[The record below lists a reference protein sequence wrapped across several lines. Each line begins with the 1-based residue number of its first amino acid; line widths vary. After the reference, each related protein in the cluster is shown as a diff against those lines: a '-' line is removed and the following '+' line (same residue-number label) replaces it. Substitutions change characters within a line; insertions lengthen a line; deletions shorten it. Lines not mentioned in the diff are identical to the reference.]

1 MNRKL
6 QVTKYLILDWLAAVL
21 AWALFYFFRKQSEDP
36 SFHEYFEAIFD
47 DPNFWYGII
56 FIPMAWLFLYTIMGT
71 YRHIYRKARLK
82 ELGQT
87 FIITL
92 IGVTVIFFVAILDDV
107 IVTYKSYYQSF
118 SILFILHFLFTYAG
132 RLTLTSITVRK
143 IHRKEIGFNTVIV
156 GSNGNALAI
165 YKEIEN
171 QERSAGNNFVGFVSV
186 YDKDDYKIGE
196 YLPRLGSYKDIKKL
210 VESHQIEEVI
220 IAIERSETDTID
232 NIIALLED
240 TPAVI
245 KIIPIM
251 QDILFGSVKLS
262 GIWHAPLIQISP
274 DLMPAWQQSVKRLID
289 VIVSIIAMI
298 FLIPLYIFTALGVIL
313 SSRGPILY
321 SQERVGLRGRPFKMH
336 KFRSMYSDAEKAGPQ
351 LSSEDDP
358 RITRFGK
365 FIRKVRLDEIP
376 QFYTVLKG
384 DMSLVGPRPERQY
397 YIDQIVK
404 RAPHYRLLLKVKP
417 GITSWGQ
424 VKYGYASNVDEMIER
439 LKYDILY
446 IENMSLAMD
455 VKILIYTV
463 LIVLQGR
470 GK

>member
-6 QVTKYLILDWLAAVL
+6 QVTKYVLLDWIAAIM
-21 AWALFYFFRKQSEDP
+21 AWFLFYVFRKQAEDP
-36 SFHEYFEAIFD
+36 SFHQRFEIIFD
-47 DPNFWYGII
+47 DPNFWTGLL
-56 FIPMAWLFLYTIMGT
+56 FIPLGWLLLYAIVGT
-71 YRHIYRKARLK
+71 YRKIYRKARLK

-87 FIITL
+87 LVMTL

-107 IVTYKSYYQSF
+107 ILTYKSYYQSF
-118 SILFILHFLFTYAG
+118 IILYVLHFLFTYAG
-132 RLTLTSITVRK
+132 RLILTSITVRK
-143 IHRKEIGFNTVIV
+143 IHHKQIGFNTVIV
-156 GSNGNALAI
+156 GSNGNALKI
-165 YKEIEN
+165 YQDIEK
-171 QERSAGNNFVGFVSV
+171 QELSAGNLFVGFLSV
-186 YDKDDYKIGE
+186 YDKDDYKIGQ
-196 YLPRLGSYKDIKKL
+196 YLPHLGPYQNIKKI
-210 VESHQIEEVI
+210 VEQYDVEEVI

-232 NIIALLED
+232 KIIAHLED
-240 TPAVI
+240 TAVVI

-274 DLMPAWQQSVKRLID
+274 DLMPAWQQSLKRIMD
-289 VIVSIIAMI
+289 VAISIMAII
-298 FLIPLYIFTALGVIL
+298 LLLPVYLFTAGGVLL

-321 SQERVGLRGRPFKMH
+321 SQSRVGLRGKPFKMH

-351 LSSEDDP
+351 LSSENDP
-358 RITRFGK
+358 RITPFGR

-376 QFYTVLKG
+376 QFFTVLKG
-384 DMSLVGPRPERQY
+384 DMSLVGPRPERQF

-424 VKYGYASNVDEMIER
+424 VKYGYASDVDEMIER
-439 LKYDILY
+439 LQYDILY
-446 IENMSLAMD
+446 IENMNIAMD
-455 VKILIYTV
+455 LKILIYTV

>member
-6 QVTKYLILDWLAAVL
+6 QVTKYVLLDWIAATM
-21 AWALFYFFRKQSEDP
+21 AWFLFYVFRKQAEDP
-36 SFHEYFEAIFD
+36 SFHQRFEIIFD
-47 DPNFWYGII
+47 DPNFWTGLL
-56 FIPMAWLFLYTIMGT
+56 FIPLGWLLLYAIVGT
-71 YRHIYRKARLK
+71 YRKIYRKARLK

-87 FIITL
+87 LVMTL

-107 IVTYKSYYQSF
+107 ILTY
-118 SILFILHFLFTYAG
+118 
-132 RLTLTSITVRK
+132 TVRK
-143 IHRKEIGFNTVIV
+143 IHHKQIGFNTVIV
-156 GSNGNALAI
+156 GSNGNALKI
-165 YKEIEN
+165 YQDIEK
-171 QERSAGNNFVGFVSV
+171 QELSAGNLFVGFLSV
-186 YDKDDYKIGE
+186 YDKDDYKIGQ
-196 YLPRLGSYKDIKKL
+196 YLPHLGPYQNIKKI
-210 VESHQIEEVI
+210 VVQYDVEEVI

-232 NIIALLED
+232 KIIAHLED
-240 TPAVI
+240 TAVVI

-274 DLMPAWQQSVKRLID
+274 DLMPAWQQSLKRIMD
-289 VIVSIIAMI
+289 VAISIMAII
-298 FLIPLYIFTALGVIL
+298 LLLPVYLFTAGGVLL

-321 SQERVGLRGRPFKMH
+321 SQSRVGLRGKPFKMH

-351 LSSEDDP
+351 LSSENDP
-358 RITRFGK
+358 RITPFGR

-376 QFYTVLKG
+376 QFFTVLKG
-384 DMSLVGPRPERQY
+384 DMSLVGPRPERQF

-424 VKYGYASNVDEMIER
+424 VKYGYASDVDEMIER
-439 LKYDILY
+439 LQYDILY
-446 IENMSLAMD
+446 IENMNIAMD
-455 VKILIYTV
+455 IKILIYTV